1 VTKNRIIS
9 LSLAVIFIIL
19 ASISYIEKLE
29 EKNNQLVNVNTA
41 LNDSITYRK
50 NKYNQ
55 LYAEKQ
61 VVEVTKEVAEK
72 VYKKRLKEYR
82 DLLNAKNVTSGT
94 EIGIQTIG
102 QGTVILRDTIVDTVY
117 FRSGKLT
124 IDERWFTFNA
134 LIKEDSANYDYKVID
149 SLSIV
154 TDIDKRFFK
163 PDVHYIK
170 AINHNPKTK
179 VTGLN
184 HVTIVESKKTFSA
197 GPAILY
203 DPFSNSFRV
212 GLSIQ
217 YSVLSF

>member
-9 LSLAVIFIIL
+9 LSLAVIIFIIL

-41 LNDSITYRK
+41 LNDSITYRE

-94 EIGIQTIG
+94 EIGTQTIG

-117 FRSGKLT
+117 FGKLT
-124 IDERWFTFNA
+124 INERWFTFNA
-134 LIKEDSANYDYKVID
+134 TLKENSADYSYKVMD
-149 SLSIV
+149 SLSIA
-154 TDIDKRFFK
+154 TDIDKRLFK
-163 PDVHYIK
+163 PDIHYVK

-179 VTGLN
+179 ITGLN
-184 HVTIVESKKTFSA
+184 HVTIVESKKTIHA
-197 GPAILY
+197 GPAIIY

-212 GLSIQ
+212 GIGIQ